1 MKVQTLLAILCI
13 VLYRM
18 LLSFL
23 KVPASLSITHAPL
36 KSNDTFCLVKA
47 ETNSKGTTGSFLLPI
62 TIDLLYISTS
72 FLWWQAVVGT
82 IVIKSSNPL
91 RMHGRCIGRSMQ
103 GLRNVHHTVIRRT
116 RSPSRP
122 CGSVT
127 AGVHSRPPWVVPS
140 AGPHRNQGQP
150 GGRTRE
156 EKRHYRSPGPLDAM
170 LHDGHV
176 FASSLWSRHTGYSS
190 ETIDMTV
197 H

>member
-82 IVIKSSNPL
+82 IVIKSSKL
-91 RMHGRCIGRSMQ
+91 IAHSLAVHWVTHGGPAERTKHLHQPHARPVAHVRQRQ
-103 GLRNVHHTVIRRT
+103 G
-116 RSPSRP
+116 
-122 CGSVT
+122 
-127 AGVHSRPPWVVPS
+127 
-140 AGPHRNQGQP
+140 
-150 GGRTRE
+150 
-156 EKRHYRSPGPLDAM
+156 
-170 LHDGHV
+170 
-176 FASSLWSRHTGYSS
+176 
-190 ETIDMTV
+190 
-197 H
+197 